1 MLSLSLEYN
10 GVFGLP
16 SYPFQPKQSQPQ
28 EVSRLGVSVHMNS
41 RNGSFGFQVV
51 GGVGTGIPPKVEF
64 IVPGMTLMG
73 WFLLFQAVHSVLTHA
88 WVGGCVLQ
96 AVLLRSR
103 VWQWVTR

>member
-64 IVPGMTLMG
+64 IVPGMTLMAG
-73 WFLLFQAVHSVLTHA
+73 SCYFKLCTVSLHILG
-88 WVGGCVLQ
+88 WVGVSCRQ
-96 AVLLRSR
+96 SC
-103 VWQWVTR
+103 